1 MSLHEY
7 HVKGNND
14 RAGGGQVEVT
24 VLMPCL
30 NEARTVAACVRQAGT
45 FLRDH
50 GLEGEVV
57 VADNGSTDGSRRLAA
72 AAGARVVTV
81 PERGYGRALLGGI
94 EAARGRY
101 VIMADADGSYDFAAI
116 MPFVERL
123 RAGAELVVGNRFRGG
138 IQRGA
143 MPALHRYLGN
153 PVLSHAG
160 RLFFGIAIGDLHC
173 GLRGCR
179 RDSLLALGLTTP
191 GMEFAS
197 EMVVRATL
205 AGQRVEE
212 VPATLAPDG
221 RDRPPHLRSWPDG
234 WRHLRFLLLTSPR
247 WLFLIPGTALL
258 AVGLAA
264 GTVLLSAPVGL
275 GSTAFGLNTFAVA
288 CGMVMIGFQG
298 VLFGLCTYATTD
310 GLRRGR
316 DGAGRL
322 LAAWSL
328 GRGLRI
334 GGLAGVIALAALA
347 AELVRWEDPRPSGR
361 LGEGAALRVLLLSL
375 LVLVVSCQLVLGTF
389 FLAVL
394 RSREVQRPAPDHGIV
409 PAARPSE
416 PERPPAVAADAEQ
429 PPAAAAQQLQA

>member
-1 MSLHEY
+1 
-7 HVKGNND
+7 
-14 RAGGGQVEVT
+14 

-30 NEARTVAACVRQAGT
+30 NEARTVAACVRQAGA
-45 FLRDH
+45 FLREH

-72 AAGARVVTV
+72 EAGARVVGV
-81 PERGYGRALLGGI
+81 LEPGYGHALLSGI

-101 VIMADADGSYDFAAI
+101 VIMGDADGSYDFAAI
-116 MPFVERL
+116 MPFIERL
-123 RAGAELVVGNRFRGG
+123 RAGADLVVGNRFRGG

-153 PVLSHAG
+153 PVLSNTG
-160 RLFFGIAIGDLHC
+160 RLFFGISISDMHC

-179 RDSLLALGLTTP
+179 RDRLLALGLTTP

-212 VPATLAPDG
+212 VPTTLAPDG

-234 WRHLRFLLLTSPR
+234 WRHLRFLLLASPR

-264 GTVLLSAPVGL
+264 GAVLLSAPVGL
-275 GSTAFGLNTFAVA
+275 GSTALGLNTFAVA

-298 VLFGLCTYATTD
+298 VLFGLCAHANMD
-310 GLRRGR
+310 GLRPGRGR
-316 DGAGRL
+316 VSRL

-328 GRGLRI
+328 KRGLRI
-334 GGLAGVIALAALA
+334 GGSAGAVAVAALA
-347 AELVRWEDPRPSGR
+347 AELARCADPSPSGR
-361 LGEGAALRVLLLSL
+361 LGQGAAMRVLLLSL
-375 LVLVVSCQLVLGTF
+375 AALVVSCQLVLGTF
-389 FLAVL
+389 FLSVL
-394 RSREVQRPAPDHGIV
+394 GSQEAKRPAQDPDHGIV

-416 PERPPAVAADAEQ
+416 PDRPAVVVAEAEQ
-429 PPAAAAQQLQA
+429 PQAAATQQLQA